1 MATEFLFDSFDS
13 RPARNPRKQH
23 LKTVYDIMHLSILRR
38 DFERAKRSWSILIRC
53 PEFDANHHWKL
64 GLGMILNWDDEE
76 YSDGQQQ
83 LDFLKAMMLRE
94 KGNKEEILLEII
106 LLLIKTKRHREA
118 LDELEL
124 KV

>member
-1 MATEFLFDSFDS
+1 
-13 RPARNPRKQH
+13 
-23 LKTVYDIMHLSILRR
+23 
-38 DFERAKRSWSILIRC
+38 
-53 PEFDANHHWKL
+53 
-64 GLGMILNWDDEE
+64 MILNWDDEE